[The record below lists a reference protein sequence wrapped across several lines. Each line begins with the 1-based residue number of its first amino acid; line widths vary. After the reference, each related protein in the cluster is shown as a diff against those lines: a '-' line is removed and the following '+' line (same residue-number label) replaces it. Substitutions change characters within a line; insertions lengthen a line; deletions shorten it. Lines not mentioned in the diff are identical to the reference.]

1 MLRFFRESA
10 PGWRPIAVL
19 RKTTVRVINGLFSDL
34 RVYELKH
41 RSAFER
47 SPRRPHMV
55 AKRRLAAMR
64 KPFSNKTSETSGFT
78 DASQKQPLARLA
90 ARPIETAAKRLTTS
104 SRRRRNEPSSPSP
117 YANRRPPVQKQPPT
131 RPLYRPTRPELGSRP
146 TPARTIFA
154 LRARR
159 LRGARRFRGP
169 WYAGGLRGSRC
180 ARGGGHARGGCRLSP
195 AAGAF
200 VRLGIDLGPAL
211 RAFHGACVYCRW
223 SEAHR

>member
-117 YANRRPPVQKQPPT
+117 YANRRPPVQRQPPT

-146 TPARTIFA
+146 TPARTDLCPTRPAPSGRSA
-154 LRARR
+154 LSGPLVR
-159 LRGARRFRGP
+159 RGP
-169 WYAGGLRGSRC
+169 SGQ
-180 ARGGGHARGGCRLSP
+180 P
-195 AAGAF
+195 
-200 VRLGIDLGPAL
+200 VRQGR
-211 RAFHGACVYCRW
+211 RACPGRVPP
-223 SEAHR
+223 